1 MMEAM
6 FKNWLLK
13 RGNTGAA
20 TSYPKAINQI
30 SEHYSKQTGEQ
41 IDIYKIKDQSQI
53 SELARDYSQSGKFSE
68 FGYEQHGRYRAA
80 IGRYSDFFVESRGEE
95 HAIDEAPILA
105 TEPEV
110 SDSDPSTN
118 FAYEKDLQT
127 ALCSHISELFPDF
140 HIYGGLGIGVEYS
153 IGGKRIDVLLEHE
166 QSKDLLVVELKSG
179 EADFKVFGQISMY
192 IGLLGRQFP
201 ERNINGVIVAGS
213 IDDSLVQA
221 CEITNKVSLKT
232 YRMSIELEDA

>member
-6 FKNWLLK
+6 FKNWLIK
-13 RGNTGAA
+13 RGNNGAA
-20 TSYPKAINQI
+20 SSYPKAIHKI
-30 SEHYSKQTGEQ
+30 SEHYTKQTGEQ
-41 IDIYKIKDQSQI
+41 IDIYKIKDQSKI
-53 SELARDYSQSGKFSE
+53 SALAHDYSQSGKFSE

-95 HAIDEAPILA
+95 HAIDEVLIQE
-105 TEPEV
+105 TDPEV
-110 SDSDPSTN
+110 NDSDPSSN

-153 IGGKRIDVLLEHE
+153 ISGKRIDVLLEHE

-179 EADFKVFGQISMY
+179 EADSKVFGQISMY
-192 IGLLGRQFP
+192 IGLLGFQFP
-201 ERNINGVIVAGS
+201 ERKINGVIVAGS

-221 CEITNKVSLKT
+221 CKITNKVSLKT

>member
-13 RGNTGAA
+13 RGNKGAA
-20 TSYPKAINQI
+20 SSYPKAINQI
-30 SEHYSKQTGEQ
+30 SEHYSKQTGEKV
-41 IDIYKIKDQSQI
+41 DIYKLKDQNKI
-53 SELARDYSQSGKFSE
+53 SEIARDYSQSGKFSE

-80 IGRYSDFFVESRGEE
+80 MGRYSDFFVESRGEDHE
-95 HAIDEAPILA
+95 YEEAQVDEQ
-105 TEPEV
+105 EV
-110 SDSDPSTN
+110 EVVESDSSTN

-127 ALCSHISELFPDF
+127 ALCSHISELFPEYHVF
-140 HIYGGLGIGVEYS
+140 GGLGIGVEYS
-153 IGGKRIDVLLEHE
+153 IGGRRIDVLLEHE
-166 QSKDLLVVELKSG
+166 KTKDLLVVELKSG

-192 IGLLGRQFP
+192 IGLLNRQFP
-201 ERNINGVIVAGS
+201 ERNISGVIIAGS

-221 CEITNKVSLKT
+221 CEITDKVSLKT

>member
-1 MMEAM
+1 METM

-13 RGNTGAA
+13 RGNKGAA

-30 SEHYSKQTGEQ
+30 SEHYSKQTGQ
-41 IDIYKIKDQSQI
+41 NIDVYKLKDQHKI
-53 SELARDYSQSGKFSE
+53 SEIARDYSQSGKFSE
-68 FGYEQHGRYRAA
+68 FGYERHGLYRAA
-80 IGRYSDFFVESRGEE
+80 MGRYSDFFVESRGEDSE
-95 HAIDEAPILA
+95 VDEAIFEELEIVNDDN
-105 TEPEV
+105 TSV
-110 SDSDPSTN
+110 TN

-127 ALCSHISELFPDF
+127 ALCSHISELFPDYHVF
-140 HIYGGLGIGVEYS
+140 GGIGIGVEFS
-153 IGGKRIDVLLEHE
+153 TGGKRIDVLLEHYTT
-166 QSKDLLVVELKSG
+166 KDLLVVELKSG

-201 ERNINGVIVAGS
+201 ERNITGVIVAGS

-221 CEITNKVSLKT
+221 CEITDKVSLKT

>member
-1 MMEAM
+1 MMETM

-13 RGNTGAA
+13 RGNKGAA
-20 TSYPKAINQI
+20 MSYPKAINQI
-30 SEHYSKQTGEQ
+30 SEHYSKHTGEQ
-41 IDIYKIKDQSQI
+41 IDIYKIKDQIKISQI
-53 SELARDYSQSGKFSE
+53 SRDYSQAGKFSE

-95 HAIDEAPILA
+95 HTIEESP
-105 TEPEV
+105 TPESEREV
-110 SDSDPSTN
+110 SNSDSSNN

-127 ALCSHISELFPDF
+127 ALCSQISELFPEY
-140 HIYGGLGIGVEYS
+140 HIYGGLGTGVEYS

-166 QSKDLLVVELKSG
+166 QNKDLLVVELKSG

-201 ERNINGVIVAGS
+201 EYKINGVIVAGS

-221 CEITNKVSLKT
+221 CKITDKISLKT